1 MALDIWNPTH
11 GCYGKS
17 EGCVHC
23 YAKTIDDRYKRDFFE
38 CKKLDSQFN
47 YPIKKDRNGNYKAPS
62 GMCLRACMNSDF
74 FFEGQDPYRNEC
86 WNMMAKRLDIL
97 FYLLTKRPER
107 VKECLPKWWDYD
119 NPPFNIMIN
128 VTCEN
133 QERAD
138 ERIPILRELPFRFK
152 GIMCAP
158 LLSEI
163 HIEKYLDEGFI
174 MNVNCG
180 GENYDGARPCHYEW
194 VASLSEQCA
203 AARTKFTFI
212 ETGNN
217 FFKNGVKVPV
227 GSSKTQ
233 QGIYARKLG
242 LNVGEDIKLYFPS
255 FTPTFGKDCQVCGSQ
270 PICMGLE
277 PGKDKCY

>member
-1 MALDIWNPTH
+1 MALDLWNPIH
-11 GCYGKS
+11 GCKGKS
-17 EGCVHC
+17 EGCEHC

-38 CKKLDSQFN
+38 CKKLTSQFN
-47 YPIKKDRNGNYKAPS
+47 YPVKKDRQGNYKVPS
-62 GMCLRACMNSDF
+62 GICLRVCMNSDF
-74 FFEGQDPYRNEC
+74 FFEGLDQFRNEC
-86 WNMMAKRLDIL
+86 WDIMSRRPDVL

-107 VKECLPKWWDYD
+107 VIECLPSWW
-119 NPPFNIMIN
+119 NERPLNNVIMN

-133 QERAD
+133 QKRAD
-138 ERIPILRELPFRFK
+138 ERIPILRELPFQFK

-163 HIEKYLDEGFI
+163 HIEDYLAEGFI

-180 GENYDGARPCHYEW
+180 GENYGGARPCHYEW

-217 FFKNGVKVPV
+217 FLKNGIKVNT

-233 QGIYARKLG
+233 QGIYARSLG
-242 LNVGEDIKLYFPS
+242 LNILEDGALY
-255 FTPTFGKDCQVCGSQ
+255 TPIFKPRYGDLCNKCGSQ

-277 PGKDKCY
+277 PGKTDCY